1 MGYLHIDNLYR
12 NADIL
17 MFRECYALEKIH
29 GTSAHIDWDSNE
41 NHHSRKDCVAYFSGG
56 ENHSNFEKLFDREFL
71 YSKFKEL
78 GYFTCTIYGEA
89 YGGKQQGMSD
99 TYGKELKFIV
109 FDVKIGDRWLDVP
122 RAEMVAK
129 ELGLEFVSYERC
141 STDVVELNRQ
151 RDLPSVQAVR
161 NGVTEPKK
169 REGVVLRPIIELV
182 KNNESRIISKHKTED
197 FRETKTPRPD
207 VNPEQ
212 LKVLADAD
220 AVAEEWVTPMRLQH
234 IVGGLQ
240 CVGMEDTPTI
250 MKMMNEDIQREGDKE
265 IVWSKEVSKAISKKT
280 AKMFKDYLK
289 SRFLSA

>member
-1 MGYLHIDNLYR
+1 MGYLHIDNLYK

-29 GTSAHIDWDSNE
+29 GTSAHISW
-41 NHHSRKDCVAYFSGG
+41 KDGDLIFFSGG
-56 ENHSNFEKLFDREFL
+56 ENYNKFIELFNGEYLNNTFL
-71 YSKFKEL
+71 ALGFKE
-78 GYFTCTIYGEA
+78 CIVYGEA

-99 TYGKELKFIV
+99 TYGKELKFIA

-122 RAEMVAK
+122 RAEIVAK

-141 STDVVELNRQ
+141 STDLIELNRQ

-169 REGVVLRPIIELV
+169 REGVVLRPIIELT

-212 LKVLADAD
+212 LKVLADAE
-220 AVAEEWVTPMRLQH
+220 AVAEEWVTPMRMRH
-234 IVGGLQ
+234 IVGK
-240 CVGMEDTPTI
+240 MEIARIEDTPEV
-250 MKMMNEDIQREGDKE
+250 MKAMNEDIQREGDKE
-265 IVWSKEVSKAISKKT
+265 IVWSKEVAKAISKKT
-280 AKMFKDYLK
+280 AKLYKEYLK
-289 SRFLSA
+289 GRFLSA